1 MRDINVVCR
10 NEEELLKITE
20 IAEKEG
26 YQWFGD
32 ATLQE
37 LKPSGKRYPYEILF
51 RKVLTYSCFAKEG
64 SCSAEDFINSYN
76 TYHAEPREVSQK
88 VKNEIILD
96 FMKKWHEI
104 RMGCYARECH
114 NCKFRGDEYG
124 DTSCNLDDVDD
135 TADEETF
142 LEAVNLLIDVVA
154 SGDARI
160 LQLTPNDAAEI
171 LRKEIETLNGR
182 EDDEARGHMEA
193 LKMAVRALEEKENGF
208 RTKGDR
214 TYQIGV

>member
-1 MRDINVVCR
+1 MKEVRVTCR
-10 NEEELLKITE
+10 NQEEFLEIIE
-20 IAEKEG
+20 IARKEG
-26 YQWFGD
+26 CRWIGGSGLSGF
-32 ATLQE
+32 
-37 LKPSGKRYPYEILF
+37 KPTCNYPYDIIF
-51 RKVLTYSCFAKEG
+51 RNCLAYTTAVKECSYSVKEFV
-64 SCSAEDFINSYN
+64 SDYN
-76 TYHAEPREVSQK
+76 IDHAETFGISQE

-124 DTSCNLDDVDD
+124 DTSCKLDNVDD
-135 TADEETF
+135 TADKETF

-171 LRKEIETLNGR
+171 IRKEIKPLCGK
-182 EDDEARGHMEA
+182 EDDEARGRIEA
-193 LKMAVRALEEKENGF
+193 LKMAVRALEERENGF
-208 RTKGDR
+208 RTKSD
-214 TYQIGV
+214 